1 VEDCRI
7 TGFRGNTLGSSYANG
22 LRAVN
27 PANLG
32 TNTVSIQ
39 ILRTTFADNLV
50 SISLIG
56 DDLKSNDPSFDPT
69 LLRTTFV
76 VSDNT
81 ITGNGPD
88 ATGSQAG
95 VTIYAG
101 ATGEVSRNTIS
112 NHAFV
117 GTDPTSFAVGVE
129 AYDGFDF
136 GPGSL
141 APLKPIRF
149 EGNVLRNNQL
159 HLIVLR
165 GDGSTIV
172 DNTFEGT
179 ALGRR
184 PMGLGLSGENLLV
197 ARNRFSN
204 LLQGIT
210 LFGNDPDFGTYLGI
224 AHNAQLTTN
233 RFCNVT
239 NRVTVEP
246 LATDTEQGTL
256 TCPFPPPALAITPAV
271 LLSWPGEDDGWTVES
286 ATSVDGPWSPSDAT
300 PFMQYGR
307 HSIAVPTDG
316 ERRFF
321 RLR

>member
-1 VEDCRI
+1 
-7 TGFRGNTLGSSYANG
+7 LGSEYANG

-32 TNTVSIQ
+32 TNAVNIQ
-39 ILRTTFADNLV
+39 ILRSTFADNLI

-56 DDLKSNDPSFDPT
+56 DDRKSNDPSFDPT
-69 LLRTTFV
+69 LLRTIFV

-95 VTIYAG
+95 VLIYAG

-112 NHAFV
+112 DHAFI

-129 AYDGFDF
+129 AYDVFDF
-136 GPGSL
+136 GQSPL

-149 EGNVLRNNQL
+149 EANVLRNNQL
-159 HLIVLR
+159 HLLVLR

-172 DNTFEGT
+172 DNTFDGT
-179 ALGRR
+179 APGRR

-197 ARNRFSN
+197 ARNRFRN
-204 LLQGIT
+204 LVQGIV
-210 LFGNDPDFGTYLGI
+210 LFGNDPQFGTSLGI

-233 RFCNVT
+233 RFCNVAT
-239 NRVTVEP
+239 NIIVEP

-256 TCPFPPPALAITPAV
+256 TCGAPPALAIRPAV
-271 LLSWPGEDDGWTVES
+271 LLSWPGDEDGWTAES
-286 ATSVDGPWSPSDAT
+286 APAVDGPWTPLIAT
-300 PFMQYGR
+300 PFLQGGR
-307 HSIAVPTDG
+307 HNMAVPTDT